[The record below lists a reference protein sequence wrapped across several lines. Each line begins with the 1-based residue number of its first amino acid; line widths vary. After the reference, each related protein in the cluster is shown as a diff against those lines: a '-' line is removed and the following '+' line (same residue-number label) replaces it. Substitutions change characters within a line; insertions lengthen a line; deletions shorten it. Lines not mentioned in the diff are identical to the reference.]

1 MSELHRKPNILRVL
15 PVSSMIKFEEYVK
28 RVQDALGV
36 KNVLG
41 MNCVDVIDEGLWWNV
56 TPRY

>member
-1 MSELHRKPNILRVL
+1 MSELHRKSNILRVL
-15 PVSSMIKFEEYVK
+15 PVSSMIDFEEYVK

-41 MNCVDVIDEGLWWNV
+41 MNCVDVIDEGLW
-56 TPRY
+56 RIS